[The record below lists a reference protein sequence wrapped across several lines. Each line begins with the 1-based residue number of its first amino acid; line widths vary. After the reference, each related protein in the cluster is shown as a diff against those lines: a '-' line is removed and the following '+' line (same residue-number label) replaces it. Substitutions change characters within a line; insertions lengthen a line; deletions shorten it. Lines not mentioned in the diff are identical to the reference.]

1 MPLCNSRKPL
11 LHLKK
16 AFLQIKERLSLFPTT
31 TIFCLGNT
39 IHIDLKKVYLYLRG
53 ITLSNV
59 NNDLIKDN
67 RVFLWKR
74 RHKIRPIFTNMLQRK
89 DKYLNVILLAL
100 EFPFACFLALF
111 TLDGSS
117 SMHAFKEHP
126 WAIFM
131 ERFLFTLI
139 PILSVVFLFLLILN
153 ISFILFYKDKNP
165 RKTFTY
171 KFFAIHTLHV
181 SLMVLLLLLLKLL
194 IFGYC

>member
-1 MPLCNSRKPL
+1 
-11 LHLKK
+11 
-16 AFLQIKERLSLFPTT
+16 
-31 TIFCLGNT
+31 
-39 IHIDLKKVYLYLRG
+39 
-53 ITLSNV
+53 
-59 NNDLIKDN
+59 
-67 RVFLWKR
+67 
-74 RHKIRPIFTNMLQRK
+74 MLQRK

-139 PILSVVFLFLLILN
+139 PILSVVFLFLLSLN

-181 SLMVLLLLLLKLL
+181 SLMVLLLLLVKRNEWTGEQANKSRIKLY
-194 IFGYC
+194 ICFRYKNRSQTSIKINVSNIEIK